1 MRDLIPKDHRGLMMG
16 RTIFTDRQSKLIKE
30 EEEEIKEFGSMA
42 DGS

>member
-1 MRDLIPKDHRGLMMG
+1 MIPKDHRGLAMVQ
-16 RTIFTDRQSKLIKE
+16 TIFTDHQSKLIKE